1 MHPQERGEVIKLYNR
16 ASPHWIIVFINGA
29 VAVRHRCDI
38 AQGMVLLDL
47 QLEKLADGL
56 PGAARVIPR
65 HEWILAPD
73 YRVFDLS

>member
-1 MHPQERGEVIKLYNR
+1 MRLLPRKYLNLGLTAAEAPMHPQERGEVIKLYNR

-47 QLEKLADGL
+47 QHVDRGD
-56 PGAARVIPR
+56 AAQTVQ
-65 HEWILAPD
+65 
-73 YRVFDLS
+73 